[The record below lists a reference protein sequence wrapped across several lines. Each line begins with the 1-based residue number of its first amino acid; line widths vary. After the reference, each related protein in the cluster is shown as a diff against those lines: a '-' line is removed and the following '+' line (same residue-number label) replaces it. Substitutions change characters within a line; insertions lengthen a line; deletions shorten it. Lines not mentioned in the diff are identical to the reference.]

1 MSIPVWVL
9 ILTPIL
15 SFLFKQELEIGIYY
29 CGNIGYSYRTNNY
42 SDYLK
47 FATEVGYNI
56 KGHLTL
62 ALDTKINRQK
72 RLLQIMPRGLPI

>member
-1 MSIPVWVL
+1 M
-9 ILTPIL
+9 
-15 SFLFKQELEIGIYY
+15 YY

-56 KGHLTL
+56 TPKGHLIL
-62 ALDTKINRQK
+62 ALDTKKIATEK
-72 RLLQIMPRGLPI
+72 TLQIMPQGGLLFRSTNL